1 MSVDHVYSHQ
11 AYSKHLGGINFP
23 LLADFHPRGEVT
35 RRYGL
40 WREDKG
46 FGRRAI
52 FVIDTQGIV
61 RWSKVYLSGL
71 PEYDEVFA
79 AIEAIAR

>member
-1 MSVDHVYSHQ
+1 VYSHQ
-11 AYSKHLGGINFP
+11 AYAKHLGGITFP

-61 RWSKVYLSGL
+61 RWSKVYLSGP